1 MRVLGVTLALGILF
15 FSTAGRTVEP
25 ALAAGTP
32 LVICN
37 QTAGTLS
44 DVAVGYH
51 STGVNDAPGSRILTG
66 PFVSTGWVRI
76 LHGQCATF
84 ANPFN
89 ARYMFWWGAV
99 AGGINAPGTV
109 WNASGD
115 QSFCIP
121 NVYGATADM
130 SSSFTFED
138 ENVSQSAC
146 ESGRAN
152 PRVGPNIWARVRK
165 VDLEVNAQVNFD
177 GN

>member
-15 FSTAGRTVEP
+15 FSHRRPDRRACTRRRNAARHLQPNRWDAQRRCGRISFYRGERCAGFPNPYRTVR
-25 ALAAGTP
+25 LDR
-32 LVICN
+32 L
-37 QTAGTLS
+37 
-44 DVAVGYH
+44 
-51 STGVNDAPGSRILTG
+51 
-66 PFVSTGWVRI
+66 VRI

-152 PRVGPNIWARVRK
+152 PRWVQYLGAG
-165 VDLEVNAQVNFD
+165 A
-177 GN
+177 